1 MLLVIDNF
9 DSFTFNLVQY
19 FGQLG
24 VEQKVVRNNEL
35 TINDALTLNPKHILI
50 SPGPG
55 TPNDS
60 GNSIQMIEAFAGK
73 IPILGVC
80 LGHQCIGQYYGGKIV
95 FSERLMHGKT
105 SSIQHDSVAMF
116 QGMDSPFFATRYH
129 SLLVERSS
137 LPDCLKITAETSE
150 KEIMGFK
157 HREHPIWG
165 VQFHPESFATI
176 NGIKI
181 LENFLYASI
190 AELQLKNY
198 SSSINY
204 ALKAIAS
211 GYEKE
216 EIFSILGIAYLK
228 SKQINMAEASFQKGL
243 MIKPSSSLL
252 NYNLALLK
260 EIQSDWKT
268 SAKIYF
274 LAGTLSLDEKS
285 NIRLYKS
292 LKSLKRLS
300 TKNVYAKEY
309 YNKLGVKVSNF
320 LKVN

>member
-1 MLLVIDNF
+1 M
-9 DSFTFNLVQY
+9 
-19 FGQLG
+19 
-24 VEQKVVRNNEL
+24 
-35 TINDALTLNPKHILI
+35 
-50 SPGPG
+50 
-55 TPNDS
+55 
-60 GNSIQMIEAFAGK
+60 
-73 IPILGVC
+73 
-80 LGHQCIGQYYGGKIV
+80 
-95 FSERLMHGKT
+95 
-105 SSIQHDSVAMF
+105 
-116 QGMDSPFFATRYH
+116 
-129 SLLVERSS
+129 
-137 LPDCLKITAETSE
+137 
-150 KEIMGFK
+150 
-157 HREHPIWG
+157 
-165 VQFHPESFATI
+165 
-176 NGIKI
+176 
-181 LENFLYASI
+181 
-190 AELQLKNY
+190 QLKNF